1 MINNYKPNIDSL
13 QNIRVLLAE
22 DNEINSEI
30 VVTMLESCQAAVD
43 PVFNGAEAVKQF
55 EDSPE
60 GTYRLILMDIQMPEM
75 NGLEATKTIRSL
87 DRGDAGEVLIIG
99 LSANVFK
106 QDVDKA
112 LQSGMN
118 DYLGKPIDMNHLFEA
133 ISRHLAY
140 ANPDQ

>member
-1 MINNYKPNIDSL
+1 
-13 QNIRVLLAE
+13 
-22 DNEINSEI
+22 
-30 VVTMLESCQAAVD
+30 
-43 PVFNGAEAVKQF
+43 
-55 EDSPE
+55 
-60 GTYRLILMDIQMPEM
+60 MPEM